1 MLLALD
7 LGTSH
12 VKALVTDAGGRP
24 LGRGSCPV
32 PLFRLPGGG
41 VEQDLEE
48 IWQAALGAMGQ
59 ALSAF
64 PPGRIE
70 AIGVSSQ
77 GGALQVLDPGGQPLG
92 RVISW
97 LDQRGRPFDEAL
109 NAELGR
115 DWFVPRIVHGGAW
128 LSIGQI
134 LRLRQEQ
141 PGTVDAPNRIGFV
154 GDVVVGR
161 LCGRAAHDGTS
172 AALTLLYNPVQRTYD
187 ADLLARLGLHAN
199 QLPALLPPGEPAG
212 GLRPELAQRTGMR
225 PGIPVSAAV
234 HDQYASALATGATRA
249 GMVMVGTGTAW
260 VLLAVGDRLPAPVN
274 HDALVSHHVVSGL
287 WGQILSMV
295 NGGSALDWAL
305 ELLGLARKDC
315 AGVDELLAAAP
326 PGSDGVVFWPFMTP
340 FGATG
345 LAPGARGRWSG
356 LQLAHRPAHLVRAVV
371 EGLAYE
377 LDRHLGFLRNA
388 GQPVHQLV
396 VGGGA
401 AGSAVTP
408 QILADVTGL
417 PLSCFASSE
426 ASLAGA
432 AVIARGLLEPRQPL
446 GELSEAMRPVSRRV
460 APGVQASVY
469 QAQYRQYLDSL
480 SMAELPDA

>member
-12 VKALVTDAGGRP
+12 VKALVTDVGGQP

-32 PLFRLPGGG
+32 QLFRLPGGG

-48 IWQAALGAMGQ
+48 IWQASLGAIGQ
-59 ALSAF
+59 ALRAV
-64 PPGRIE
+64 PAGRIE

-77 GGALQVLDPGGQPLG
+77 GGAMQVLDPSGQPLG

-97 LDQRGRPFDEAL
+97 LDQRGRPFDETL

-115 DWFVPRIVHGGAW
+115 EWFLQRIVHGGAW

-141 PGTVDAPNRIGFV
+141 PGIVDAPNRIGFV
-154 GDVVVGR
+154 GDVVVDR

-187 ADLLARLGLHAN
+187 ADLLARLGLRPS
-199 QLPALLPPGEPAG
+199 QLAALLPPGEAAG
-212 GLRPELAQRTGMR
+212 GLRPELAKRTGMR

-234 HDQYASALATGATRA
+234 HDQYASALATGAVRVGT
-249 GMVMVGTGTAW
+249 VMVGTGTAW
-260 VLLAVGDRLPAPVN
+260 VLLAVGDRLPVPVN

-305 ELLGLARKDC
+305 ELLGLAGKDR

-326 PGSDGVVFWPFMTP
+326 AGSDGVMFWPFMTP

-345 LAPGARGRWSG
+345 LVPGARGRWSG
-356 LQLAHRPAHLVRAVV
+356 LQLAHRPAHLLRAVV
-371 EGLAYE
+371 EGLAHE
-377 LDRHLGFLRNA
+377 LNRHLGFLRNA
-388 GQPVHQLV
+388 GQPIRQLV
-396 VGGGA
+396 LGGGA
-401 AGSAVTP
+401 AASAVTP
-408 QILADVTGL
+408 QILADVTGV

-432 AVIARGLLEPRQPL
+432 AVIARGLLDPGQPL
-446 GELSEAMRPVSRRV
+446 GELSAAMLPPSRQV
-460 APGVQASVY
+460 DPGVQASVY
-469 QAQYRQYLDSL
+469 QAQYRHYLASL
-480 SMAELPDA
+480 PLAELPDA

>member
-12 VKALVTDAGGRP
+12 VKALVTDARGRP

-41 VEQDLEE
+41 VEQEIEE

-59 ALSAF
+59 ALNAV
-64 PPGRIE
+64 PAGGIK

-77 GGALQVLDPGGQPLG
+77 GGAMQVLDPDGRPLG

-97 LDQRGRPFDEAL
+97 LDQRGRPFDETL

-115 DWFVPRIVHGGAW
+115 DWFLQRIVHGGAW

-134 LRLRQEQ
+134 LRLRQER
-141 PGTVDAPNRIGFV
+141 PGTVDAPNRLGFV

-172 AALTLLYNPVQRTYD
+172 AALTLLYDPVQRTYD
-187 ADLLARLGLHAN
+187 ADLLARLGLRAS

-212 GLRPELAQRTGMR
+212 GLRPAWARLTGLR
-225 PGIPVSAAV
+225 AGIPVSAAV
-234 HDQYASALATGATRA
+234 HDQYASALATGAVRA
-249 GMVMVGTGTAW
+249 GTVMVGTGTAW
-260 VLLAVGDRLPAPVN
+260 VLLAVGDRLPVPVN

-305 ELLGLARKDC
+305 ELLGLEGGDRA
-315 AGVDELLAAAP
+315 AVDELLGAAP
-326 PGSDGVVFWPFMTP
+326 AGSEGVVFWPFLTP

-345 LAPGARGRWSG
+345 LAPGARGRLSG
-356 LQLAHRPAHLVRAVV
+356 LQLAHRPAHVVRAVV

-377 LDRHLGFLRNA
+377 LNRHLGFLRKVA
-388 GQPVHQLV
+388 QPIHQLV
-396 VGGGA
+396 LGGGA

-408 QILADVTGL
+408 QIVADVTGL
-417 PLSCFASSE
+417 PLSCFAASE

-432 AVIARGLLEPRQPL
+432 AVIARGLLEPGQPL
-446 GELSEAMRPVSRRV
+446 GGLAEAMLPPSRRV
-460 APGVQASVY
+460 EPGAQASVY
-469 QAQYRQYLDSL
+469 QGQYRRYLASL
-480 SMAELPDA
+480 PLAESPDA